1 MLSPDEIIIREY
13 REGDETQINLLYNQ
27 EYDKNRTLEEWQ
39 WEFRDGPY
47 GESILAV
54 AEHKGVIA
62 GTQALLLTPFFFGD
76 KEISSAKSEETL
88 VKKEYRGQGIFE
100 RLYDKCF
107 ELANEREIALIWGFT
122 NAKKPFIKCGF
133 QVPGRLRHLALILN
147 PSQTYQ
153 MYRDRIPDEVKKRL
167 PSQLGQ
173 KLLLRAFTLAGF
185 LWFKIRSHKMNPSP
199 RFKVVSIT
207 QADERLDAFW
217 EAFCQKGKF
226 YTIARTSSY
235 LDWRIFRNPNVPSKF
250 LAAVENG
257 RIQGYVIL
265 GRSKYENVGDIT
277 DFCVLDEHFEEVA
290 GLLISHAVEYFRSQG
305 IAFVDAWR
313 VGNTTESKRY
323 LSWLK
328 KFGFL
333 PLPLGSCIVLKVLVE
348 EGSLPAKPSD
358 LDHWFITNLFSEGV
372 G

>member
-1 MLSPDEIIIREY
+1 MPTSDEIIIREY

-47 GESILAV
+47 GKSIFVV
-54 AEHKGVIA
+54 AEYKAKII
-62 GTQALLLTPFFFGD
+62 GTHALLPVYLSWSGQRVL
-76 KEISSAKSEETL
+76 SSKAEEAV
-88 VKKEYRGQGIFE
+88 VKKEFRGRNIFKK
-100 RLYDKCF
+100 LTDKEF
-107 ELANEREIALIWGFT
+107 DLAARKGIALIWGFT
-122 NAKKPFIKCGF
+122 KAEEAHRRAGF
-133 QVPGRLRHLALILN
+133 QSLGRLSHAILILN

-235 LDWRIFRNPNVPSKF
+235 LDWRIFRNPNATSKF

-257 RIQGYVIL
+257 RIQGYVIV

-290 GLLISHAVEYFRSQG
+290 GLLISHAVEYFRPQG

-333 PLPLGSCIVLKVLVE
+333 PLPLGSCIVLKVLAE
-348 EGSLPAKPSD
+348 EGSLPAEPSD

>member
-1 MLSPDEIIIREY
+1 MPTSDEIIIREY

-47 GESILAV
+47 GKSIFVV
-54 AEHKGVIA
+54 AEYKAKII
-62 GTQALLLTPFFFGD
+62 GTHALLPVYLSWSGQRVL
-76 KEISSAKSEETL
+76 SSKAEEAV
-88 VKKEYRGQGIFE
+88 VKKEFRGRNIF
-100 RLYDKCF
+100 
-107 ELANEREIALIWGFT
+107 
-122 NAKKPFIKCGF
+122 KK
-133 QVPGRLRHLALILN
+133 L
-147 PSQTYQ
+147 T
-153 MYRDRIPDEVKKRL
+153 IPDEVKKRL

-235 LDWRIFRNPNVPSKF
+235 LDWRIFRNPNATSKF

-257 RIQGYVIL
+257 RIQGYVIV

-290 GLLISHAVEYFRSQG
+290 GLLISHAVEYFRPQG

-333 PLPLGSCIVLKVLVE
+333 PLPLGSCIVLKVLAE
-348 EGSLPAKPSD
+348 EGSLPAEPSD